1 MSNPLKRA
9 QHYRDLAKMYCCL
22 ATTALS
28 KQMKDRYLLMAKDYV
43 LLTDIAEQEILAHV
57 RYN

>member
-1 MSNPLKRA
+1 MLDPTSLTPTNLALEQGKR
-9 QHYRDLAKMYCCL
+9 L

-28 KQMKDRYLLMAKDYV
+28 KQMKDRCLLMAKDYV